1 MNRAVKEKAY
11 YRPTQVRHLK
21 IIFPL
26 NLDQESKISPVTLSL
41 RIYQVKL
48 GSGTVVKES
57 PFPLFMSD
65 KLQG

>member
-1 MNRAVKEKAY
+1 MKEKAY

-21 IIFPL
+21 IISPL

-48 GSGTVVKES
+48 GRGGWGEEGEGEKGVVIEIN
-57 PFPLFMSD
+57 L
-65 KLQG
+65 